1 MDFATTEDIC
11 KEYKCCRV
19 NPAIH
24 NRVEQI
30 LVGEIKTYDKYIRGE
45 VYRYEL
51 FDKTGKEI
59 DSCWGIYGFD
69 YVKEEV
75 NSLIDWH
82 AAEEEK
88 AQFALFVNAGLP
100 IPERG

>member
-1 MDFATTEDIC
+1 MIPIPMV
-11 KEYKCCRV
+11 RR
-19 NPAIH
+19 
-24 NRVEQI
+24 RVEQI
-30 LVGEIKTYDKYIRGE
+30 LGGEIETYDQYIRGE
-45 VYRYEL
+45 VYSYEL
-51 FDKTGKEI
+51 FDKTGNEI

-82 AAEEEK
+82 AQQAAEEEK

-100 IPERG
+100 IPEIG